1 MDDSQLK
8 ITDIG
13 AIFPAQAQKK
23 AEKFPLREIEE
34 IEKGHWVAFA
44 DDGPESFDVQITLRK
59 GEITAHSCD
68 CGKLDAQGF
77 CLHQLAMLMQLS
89 AKKTNTPKPV
99 TKRKVKENP
108 LTTLL
113 NQIDTDDLKL
123 WLKEVLHQQKDLA
136 IAFTNRFGVR
146 PDDYTQDEIQK
157 ITDAA
162 VRSVVKNKKKL
173 DQSELKKIILLWK
186 EVHEPVINHYLSN
199 IASVDK
205 IEVFSTLLLSIQIW
219 HNSFNIN
226 STKIDTYKKEVFA
239 KTIQPLYD
247 IENEEIWKS
256 VISGYFNKALKKDN
270 PLVSSWLA
278 FLASLVNYETRK
290 PRMDY
295 ILNSFKS
302 EYISIYKKKDSH
314 PQPWFTEMVYTMYKS
329 ADRIIDCL
337 LWIQPIS
344 YNNTYNLELIDALL
358 QNGFNDE
365 AESVCQKIIKTNT
378 DVAYNIPYL
387 NRLAVLYKKQPQ
399 QRAKLYPVLLQL
411 LPFKGELEDYLIL
424 KEEYY
429 VNNEEEGKK
438 WRTKL
443 LNKLEFDIRSSREL
457 SILYFEILNHEG
469 KFVKMME
476 KITYSYTIEVGLK
489 YFDVLLSQN
498 KLLFLE
504 KLFRMS
510 PGYGAAERDNQFFVP
525 LAEKVQ
531 QHYSGFEIMNTLFKI
546 EHYWKGRFARFYEET

>member
-1 MDDSQLK
+1 LNADLNVAHPNFTRMDDRQLK
-8 ITDIG
+8 ITNIG

-199 IASVDK
+199 IASVVK
-205 IEVFSTLLLSIQIW
+205 TSTGQY
-219 HNSFNIN
+219 
-226 STKIDTYKKEVFA
+226 TVTMTTAMAD
-239 KTIQPLYD
+239 
-247 IENEEIWKS
+247 
-256 VISGYFNKALKKDN
+256 
-270 PLVSSWLA
+270 
-278 FLASLVNYETRK
+278 VNYAVLATQATTEGMT
-290 PRMDY
+290 
-295 ILNSFKS
+295 
-302 EYISIYKKKDSH
+302 IY
-314 PQPWFTEMVYTMYKS
+314 
-329 ADRIIDCL
+329 
-337 LWIQPIS
+337 
-344 YNNTYNLELIDALL
+344 
-358 QNGFNDE
+358 
-365 AESVCQKIIKTNT
+365 TNT
-378 DVAYNIPYL
+378 VSTTVFNVICRDPENP
-387 NRLAVLYKKQPQ
+387 AVYGDCQCS
-399 QRAKLYPVLLQL
+399 V
-411 LPFKGELEDYLIL
+411 
-424 KEEYY
+424 
-429 VNNEEEGKK
+429 
-438 WRTKL
+438 
-443 LNKLEFDIRSSREL
+443 
-457 SILYFEILNHEG
+457 SI
-469 KFVKMME
+469 
-476 KITYSYTIEVGLK
+476 
-489 YFDVLLSQN
+489 
-498 KLLFLE
+498 
-504 KLFRMS
+504 FR
-510 PGYGAAERDNQFFVP
+510 
-525 LAEKVQ
+525 
-531 QHYSGFEIMNTLFKI
+531 
-546 EHYWKGRFARFYEET
+546 